1 MFFKHG
7 PGLFAC
13 CWPYFLL
20 LLPFAGN
27 DHQPCLVTPQ
37 GVSKLTWI
45 ADKHALEFYYKE
57 ARKYCR
63 DADVYVTDFQ
73 VRRRIEAAGE
83 GAGTATGQQPKLELR
98 VDAGT
103 MARGP

>member
-1 MFFKHG
+1 M
-7 PGLFAC
+7 
-13 CWPYFLL
+13 
-20 LLPFAGN
+20 
-27 DHQPCLVTPQ
+27 
-37 GVSKLTWI
+37 SKLTWI

-83 GAGTATGQQPKLELR
+83 GACTATGQQPKLELR